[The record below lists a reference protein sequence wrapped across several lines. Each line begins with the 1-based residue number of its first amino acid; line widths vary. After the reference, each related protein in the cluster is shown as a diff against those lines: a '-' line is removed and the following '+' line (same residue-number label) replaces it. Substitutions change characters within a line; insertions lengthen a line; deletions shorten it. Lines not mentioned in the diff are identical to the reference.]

1 MLAANT
7 PKAGGDGTVRTVM
20 SIILFVV
27 ACIILY
33 YVYNYLYGSNV
44 AQASVAVLNGTVPST
59 TTVSSTV
66 PAVASAALTGVLD
79 GGQYS
84 TSFWVYIAD
93 TKGFSSVGGA
103 APLAHFMDISTAA
116 HTSASVTTLS
126 GNTLIFIGL
135 NPNNGAL
142 VVRQST
148 TDATSSKIDNSMTTG
163 YTATNYSLSDLIA
176 NYTTG
181 STYTA
186 KDSCDI
192 INGIE
197 YQRWVLITT
206 VANSRTLDVYIDGK
220 LVRSC
225 VYKAPYAL
233 LAADGKATATF
244 GYGNGGNLK
253 GFFANGNFYNYALT
267 PDAVWALYQAGPGGG
282 FNIGN
287 FFSNLFNV
295 NVNFGSISTALA
307 PASVATP

>member
-1 MLAANT
+1 MLATNT

-20 SIILFVV
+20 SIILFIVF
-27 ACIILY
+27 CIILY
-33 YVYNYLYGSNV
+33 YTYNYLYGSNV
-44 AQASVAVLNGTVPST
+44 AQASVTILNGTMPAT
-59 TTVSSTV
+59 TTLSTSV
-66 PAVASAALTGVLD
+66 PAVAATALTGVLD

-84 TSFWVYIAD
+84 TSFWEYIAD
-93 TKGFSSVGGA
+93 TKGFTTAGG
-103 APLAHFMDISTAA
+103 APLAHLMDIST
-116 HTSASVTTLS
+116 SAWTTPAT
-126 GNTLIFIGL
+126 GNTLIFVGL
-135 NPNNGAL
+135 NPTNGAL

-148 TDATSSKIDNSMTTG
+148 TDPTSSKIDNTMTTG
-163 YTATNYSLSDLIA
+163 YTSTNYSMSNLISS
-176 NYTTG
+176 YTTG
-181 STYTA
+181 STYTT

-233 LAADGKATATF
+233 MATDGKAKATF
-244 GYGNGGNLK
+244 GYNNNGNLK

-282 FNIGN
+282 FSISN
-287 FFSNLFNV
+287 FFSNLVNINV
-295 NVNFGSISTALA
+295 KFGSISTAMA

>member
-1 MLAANT
+1 MLATNT

-20 SIILFVV
+20 SIILFIVF
-27 ACIILY
+27 CIILY
-33 YVYNYLYGSNV
+33 YTYNYLYGSNV
-44 AQASVAVLNGTVPST
+44 AQASVAILNGTIPAT
-59 TTVSSTV
+59 TTLSTTV
-66 PAVASAALTGVLD
+66 PAVAATALTGVLD

-93 TKGFSSVGGA
+93 TKGFTTAGG
-103 APLAHFMDISTAA
+103 APLAHLMDIST
-116 HTSASVTTLS
+116 SAWTTPAT
-126 GNTLIFIGL
+126 GNTLIFVGL
-135 NPNNGAL
+135 NPTNGAL

-148 TDATSSKIDNSMTTG
+148 TDSSSSKIDNTMTTG
-163 YTATNYSLSDLIA
+163 YTSTNYSMSNLISS
-176 NYTTG
+176 YTTG
-181 STYTA
+181 STYKT

-233 LAADGKATATF
+233 MATDGKAKATF
-244 GYGNGGNLK
+244 GYNNNGNLK

-282 FNIGN
+282 FSISN
-287 FFSNLFNV
+287 FFSNLVNINV
-295 NVNFGSISTALA
+295 KFGSISTAMA

>member
-1 MLAANT
+1 MLATNT

-20 SIILFVV
+20 SIILFIVF
-27 ACIILY
+27 CIILY
-33 YVYNYLYGSNV
+33 YTYNYLYGSNV
-44 AQASVAVLNGTVPST
+44 AQASVAILNGTIPAT
-59 TTVSSTV
+59 TTLSTTV
-66 PAVASAALTGVLD
+66 PAVAATALTGVLD

-93 TKGFSSVGGA
+93 TKGFTTAGG
-103 APLAHFMDISTAA
+103 APLAHLMDIST
-116 HTSASVTTLS
+116 SAWTTPAT
-126 GNTLIFIGL
+126 GNTLIFVGL
-135 NPNNGAL
+135 NPTNGAL

-148 TDATSSKIDNSMTTG
+148 TDSSSSKIDNTMTTG
-163 YTATNYSLSDLIA
+163 YTSTNYSMSNLISS
-176 NYTTG
+176 YTTG
-181 STYTA
+181 STYTT

-233 LAADGKATATF
+233 MATDGKAKATF
-244 GYGNGGNLK
+244 GYNNNGNLK

-282 FNIGN
+282 FSISN
-287 FFSNLFNV
+287 FFSNLVNINV
-295 NVNFGSISTALA
+295 KFGSISTAMA

>member
-7 PKAGGDGTVRTVM
+7 PKNSGNGTVRTVM
-20 SIILFVV
+20 SIILFIVF
-27 ACIILY
+27 CIVLY
-33 YVYNYLYGSNV
+33 QVYNYLYGSNV
-44 AQASVAVLNGTVPST
+44 AQASVEILKGTVPCT
-59 TTVSSTV
+59 TTLSATKPV
-66 PAVASAALTGVLD
+66 VAATALTGVLD

-93 TKGFSSVGGA
+93 TKGFSSAGGA
-103 APLAHFMDISTAA
+103 SLAHLMDISSGSYTASPA
-116 HTSASVTTLS
+116 T

-135 NPNNGAL
+135 NPTNGAL
-142 VVRQST
+142 IVRQST
-148 TDATSSKIDNSMTTG
+148 SDNTSSKIDNSMTTG
-163 YTATNYSLSDLIA
+163 YTSTNYSVQDITT
-176 NYTTG
+176 NYNTG
-181 STYTA
+181 SKYTS

-197 YQRWVLITT
+197 YQRWVLITA

-225 VYKAPYAL
+225 VYKAPFAL
-233 LAADGKATATF
+233 SAADGKGTATF
-244 GYGNGGNLK
+244 GYNNNGNLK

-282 FNIGN
+282 FSISN
-287 FFSNLFNV
+287 FFSNLVSV
-295 NVNFGSISTALA
+295 NVNFGSISTATA